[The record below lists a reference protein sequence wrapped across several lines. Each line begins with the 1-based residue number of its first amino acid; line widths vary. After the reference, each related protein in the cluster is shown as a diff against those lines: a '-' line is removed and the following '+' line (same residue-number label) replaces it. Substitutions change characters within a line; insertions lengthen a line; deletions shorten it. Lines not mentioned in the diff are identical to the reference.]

1 MKADIGWEVLPFM
14 RSYNS
19 MMKFLNKIGPG
30 PLIAAAF
37 IGPGTVTV
45 CTLAGVE
52 FGFTLLWAMGLSI
65 FATLILQEMTVRL
78 GLVHGKGLA
87 KTVKNQIKIPVLKII
102 GILLILSA
110 IVIGNGAYEAG
121 NISGGVLG
129 LETFFDKTTFSFL
142 NLEVNYLS
150 ILIGIIAFLLLY
162 SGKYKL
168 IERAL
173 ISLVILMSLS
183 FLITAILTRPDMAEL
198 LKSIFIPK
206 IPEEGLLTI
215 IALVGTTVVPYNLFL
230 HAALVREKWSSVKQL
245 RTAQIDS
252 YVAIVLGGI
261 VSMGII
267 VCGAAIQGASVNN
280 AADLALGLQ
289 PLYGEFATYFLSIG
303 LFAAGIS
310 SAITAPL
317 AAAYVSKECFDWQG
331 GLKSTKFRLVW
342 MTILIL
348 GIFISSLG
356 FRPIEIIKF
365 AQVANGIL
373 LPVVAGFLLWVMNKK
388 ELLGKYKNSTIQNIL
403 GFIIVLTTLVLSI
416 RSLDRVFQWNIF

>member
-1 MKADIGWEVLPFM
+1 M
-14 RSYNS
+14 R
-19 MMKFLNKIGPG
+19 FLNKIGPG
-30 PLIAAAF
+30 SLIAAAF

-65 FATLILQEMTVRL
+65 IATLVLQEMTVRL

-87 KTVKNQIKIPVLKII
+87 ETVKNQIKTPFLKAF

-129 LETFFDKTTFSFL
+129 LETFFEMTTYEFF
-142 NLEVNYLS
+142 NLKVNILS
-150 ILIGIIAFLLLY
+150 ITIGTIAFILLY
-162 SGKYKL
+162 IGKYKV

-183 FLITAILTRPDMAEL
+183 FLITAILTKPDILLL
-198 LKSIFIPK
+198 LKSLLIPT
-206 IPEEGLLTI
+206 IPEEGILTI

-230 HAALVREKWSSVKQL
+230 HAALVKEKWKGVNDLK
-245 RTAQIDS
+245 TAQIDS
-252 YVAIVLGGI
+252 YTAIILGGI

-267 VCGAAIQGASVNN
+267 VCGAAIQGSEVEN
-280 AADLALGLQ
+280 AADLAQGLQ
-289 PLYGEFATYFLSIG
+289 PLYGEYATYFLSIG

-317 AAAYVSKECFDWQG
+317 AAAYVSKECFGWKG
-331 GLKSTKFRLVW
+331 GMNSYKFRMVW
-342 MTILIL
+342 MFILVL
-348 GIFISSLG
+348 GIIISSLG
-356 FRPIEIIKF
+356 LRPIEIIKF

-388 ELLGKYKNSTIQNIL
+388 VLLGSYKNSKIQNIL
-403 GFIIVLTTLVLSI
+403 GILIVLTTLVLSI
-416 RSLDRVFQWNIF
+416 RSLDRVFEWNLF

>member
-1 MKADIGWEVLPFM
+1 MKI
-14 RSYNS
+14 
-19 MMKFLNKIGPG
+19 LNKIGPG
-30 PLIAAAF
+30 PLVAAAF

-65 FATLILQEMTVRL
+65 IATVVLQEMTVRL

-87 KTVKNQIKIPVLKII
+87 ETVKNQIKLPVLKLM
-102 GILLILSA
+102 GILLIISA

-129 LETFFDKTTFSFL
+129 LETFFNKKTISVL
-142 NLEVNYLS
+142 NFEVNYLS
-150 ILIGIIAFLLLY
+150 LLIGILAFTLLY
-162 SGKYKL
+162 AGRYKI

-173 ISLVILMSLS
+173 VGLVILMSLS
-183 FLITAILTRPDMAEL
+183 FIIAAILTKPDVL
-198 LKSIFIPK
+198 LLIKSVFIPR
-206 IPEEGLLTI
+206 IPEEGILTI

-230 HAALVREKWSSVKQL
+230 HAALVKEKWSGIEELK
-245 RTAQIDS
+245 TAQTDS
-252 YVAIVLGGI
+252 FIAIILGGI

-267 VCGAAIQGASVNN
+267 VCGAAIQGTSVNN
-280 AADLALGLQ
+280 AVDLALGLK

-317 AAAYVSKECFDWQG
+317 AAAFVSKECFNWKG
-331 GLKSTKFRLVW
+331 GMKSAKFRMVW
-342 MTILIL
+342 MLIL
-348 GIFISSLG
+348 FLGITISSLG
-356 FRPIEIIKF
+356 LKPIEIIKF
-365 AQVANGIL
+365 AQVANGVL

-388 ELLGKYKNSTIQNIL
+388 ELLGSYKNSNVQNIL
-403 GFIIVLTTLVLSI
+403 GVVIVLTTLILSI
-416 RSLDRVFQWNIF
+416 RSLDRVFQWNLF